1 MKGYLSILIVLSIA
15 GCTYLQ
21 PSNLG
26 AVDACKL
33 SSVDDTT
40 FCKSINTADSIWI
53 NPLNKIVNSRIL
65 ERDSLLYVYFKY
77 HQNVSGHEVTG
88 CWMPFDRHSETG
100 YIVLNFC
107 DTSSKKSFQ
116 YTSTEAYTN
125 FNLYQVNTSVKIYRA
140 KS

>member
-88 CWMPFDRHSETG
+88 CWMPFDRQFLR
-100 YIVLNFC
+100 Y
-107 DTSSKKSFQ
+107 KQ
-116 YTSTEAYTN
+116 
-125 FNLYQVNTSVKIYRA
+125 
-140 KS
+140 

>member
-40 FCKSINTADSIWI
+40 FCKILI
-53 NPLNKIVNSRIL
+53 PLIL
-65 ERDSLLYVYFKY
+65 FGLIL
-77 HQNVSGHEVTG
+77 
-88 CWMPFDRHSETG
+88 
-100 YIVLNFC
+100 
-107 DTSSKKSFQ
+107 
-116 YTSTEAYTN
+116 
-125 FNLYQVNTSVKIYRA
+125 
-140 KS
+140 

>member
-53 NPLNKIVNSRIL
+53 NPLNKIVNSRIFERDLPLQVKL
-65 ERDSLLYVYFKY
+65 ENIPHSSEYSLFTKLSTFFTVDSLL
-77 HQNVSGHEVTG
+77 S
-88 CWMPFDRHSETG
+88 M
-100 YIVLNFC
+100 
-107 DTSSKKSFQ
+107 
-116 YTSTEAYTN
+116 
-125 FNLYQVNTSVKIYRA
+125 
-140 KS
+140 